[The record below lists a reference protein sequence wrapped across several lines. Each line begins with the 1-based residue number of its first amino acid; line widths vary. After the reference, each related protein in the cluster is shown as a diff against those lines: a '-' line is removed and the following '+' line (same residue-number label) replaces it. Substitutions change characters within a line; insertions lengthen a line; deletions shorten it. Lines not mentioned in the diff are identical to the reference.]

1 MGNIILFIITMTILL
16 LMIYFI
22 YKATNKSNS
31 LAETISYLV
40 LAIIDITLLGIYY
53 LDRFNIP
60 TELGWNI
67 NVNTQNWLNFIGT
80 YITGIL
86 GAGIGVI
93 ASVLITIYQIK
104 KNNEENRIRDNE
116 NLRIQNM
123 PMLKYEIETT
133 GYDDPGADIENLII
147 TNCNEDKSMPYELFL
162 NIKNI
167 GLNNIKRVVVDL
179 ESPIIKKIY
188 RVIGDKNIIPIE
200 KNEIMKI
207 YKYFNLERGKEYPIK
222 LKIYY
227 QDVLQNWYYQTVD
240 ITYEATEIN
249 NGSYPIGIV
258 NYKVSEELLLNNDE
272 VPKF

>member
-31 LAETISYLV
+31 IAETISYLV

-133 GYDDPGADIENLII
+133 GYDDPGSDIENLII
-147 TNCNEDKSMPYELFL
+147 TNCNKDKSTPYELFL

-167 GLNNIKRVVVDL
+167 GLNNIKRVIVDL
-179 ESPIIKKIY
+179 ESPIIKKTY

-200 KNEIMKI
+200 KNEIIKI

-240 ITYEATEIN
+240 ITYEATKIN

-258 NYKVSEELLLNNDE
+258 NYEVSEDLLLNNDE